1 MRFALLMIVALT
13 TNALAEA
20 RSAAEPEAASV
31 ARLAAE
37 RCGKCHG
44 LDGRGVTPDY
54 PSLAG
59 QHAEYL
65 NKQIFNFKTGHRS
78 SAVMQPVIESLKAG
92 EIRSLAIHFS
102 GLKPTQTRST
112 DAQRV
117 KAGEDL
123 YRHGS
128 STGGVAACVSC
139 HGERASGASLM
150 PRLAGQ
156 NAPYLENQL
165 RGFINKART
174 NDNNMH
180 FGVTSLTEAQIRAL
194 ADFISSLE

>member
-1 MRFALLMIVALT
+1 MRFALLMFVALAVNAVAET
-13 TNALAEA
+13 KSPAEPDPTAAAALAT
-20 RSAAEPEAASV
+20 
-31 ARLAAE
+31 E

-44 LDGRGVTPDY
+44 PDGRGVTPDY

-65 NKQIFNFKTGHRS
+65 NKQIFNFKTGQRS
-78 SAVMQPVIESLKAG
+78 SPVMQPVIESLKAG
-92 EIRSLAIHFS
+92 EIRVLAIHFS
-102 GLKPTQTRST
+102 GLKPALTRSI
-112 DAQRV
+112 DASLV
-117 KAGEDL
+117 KAGEEL
-123 YRHGS
+123 YRHGDPS
-128 STGGVAACVSC
+128 RVAACVSC
-139 HGERASGASLM
+139 HGDRASGASLM

-180 FGVTSLTEAQIRAL
+180 FGVAGLSEPQIRAL
-194 ADFISSLE
+194 ASYLSSLE